1 MFAIV
6 TPSLMTTGCGNIHKR
21 GESMSFDLKKP
32 SEACA
37 PSLSLRWRTPNHTA
51 RIHRK
56 LLVVVISRVRG
67 CVLLLLIS
75 SFVVKRVLKKLLGK
89 LCSITIL
96 PSTALITFISRLL
109 YLVRASTKSILQLYI
124 YIFKIDSSHPKV
136 VKLFCN
142 ISRYSSCFTS
152 FHNFGFIVLE
162 LEKAL

>member
-21 GESMSFDLKKP
+21 GESTSFNLKKP

-37 PSLSLRWRTPNHTA
+37 PSHSAERTPNHTA

-109 YLVRASTKSILQLYI
+109 YLVRANTNKNYLTTIYI
-124 YIFKIDSSHPKV
+124 YLK
-136 VKLFCN
+136 
-142 ISRYSSCFTS
+142 
-152 FHNFGFIVLE
+152 
-162 LEKAL
+162 